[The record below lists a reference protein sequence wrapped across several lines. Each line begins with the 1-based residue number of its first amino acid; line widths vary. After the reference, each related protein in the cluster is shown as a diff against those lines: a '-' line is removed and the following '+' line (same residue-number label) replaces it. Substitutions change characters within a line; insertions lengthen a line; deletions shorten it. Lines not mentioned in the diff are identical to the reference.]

1 MRRQWALL
9 STLGV
14 VVGLMVLAALPVWA
28 GPALGI
34 TPTPT
39 PGTPTPPGPYVIP
52 EPATMALVGAGL
64 AGLIGYRRARRRD

>member
-1 MRRQWALL
+1 MRRQWVIFSTVGVFLGLL
-9 STLGV
+9 
-14 VVGLMVLAALPVWA
+14 VLAALPA
-28 GPALGI
+28 FAAPTLGI

-64 AGLIGYRRARRRD
+64 AGLIGYRRARQR